1 MEWTKVL
8 RIAGNF
14 WFWCN
19 KIQRNK
25 KANNR
30 SRQRLYHRMFVGLWL
45 HQKSLQTNSSFEQ
58 TKRIRSWSKSN
69 SANRIGINHIYKN
82 ELDKPYFVNDAAYS
96 DSKDLAKRTISD
108 KIFKERAYKIV
119 LNPKHDGHQR
129 ELACMVYKFSEK
141 KTGSGASVNEE
152 VAQTLHKPVIKKFK
166 KGKPMSGLKIIFG
179 LQIEMRP
186 LSSKNEGVKYLLRVI
201 DVFTKYAWVKPLKIK
216 KAKTVHHGFI
226 EITIESKDKQ
236 IKLWVDQGK
245 FYSNFMQKQLEDND
259 ILM

>member
-1 MEWTKVL
+1 ML
-8 RIAGNF
+8 I
-14 WFWCN
+14 
-19 KIQRNK
+19 
-25 KANNR
+25 
-30 SRQRLYHRMFVGLWL
+30 GLWL

-152 VAQTLHKPVIKKFK
+152 LPQILHKPVIKKFK
-166 KGKPMSGLKIIFG
+166 KRKAYVRFKDNIRAADWNEIIIF
-179 LQIEMRP
+179 
-186 LSSKNEGVKYLLRVI
+186 
-201 DVFTKYAWVKPLKIK
+201 
-216 KAKTVHHGFI
+216 
-226 EITIESKDKQ
+226 
-236 IKLWVDQGK
+236 
-245 FYSNFMQKQLEDND
+245 
-259 ILM
+259 